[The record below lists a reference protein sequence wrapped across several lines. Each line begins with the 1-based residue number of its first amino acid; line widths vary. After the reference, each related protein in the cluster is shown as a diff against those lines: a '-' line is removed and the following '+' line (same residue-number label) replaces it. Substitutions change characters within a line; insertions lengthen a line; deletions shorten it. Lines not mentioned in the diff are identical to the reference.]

1 MASADIDWSSQPMV
15 DVAAEVEALERLD
28 LFEMRALWAERF
40 GTAPRFQSVE
50 LFRLMLAW
58 RMQASVHGG
67 LDPPTRD
74 ALRRSGPVVAEGQD
88 LGVGATIRRQ
98 WQGDEVIVQ
107 VSDHG
112 FVWDGK
118 TFRSLSAVATA
129 ITGSRWNGPKFF
141 GLRP

>member
-1 MASADIDWSSQPMV
+1 MV
-15 DVAAEVEALERLD
+15 SLEEEVGALARLD
-28 LFEMRALWAERF
+28 LFEMRVLWEDRF
-40 GTAPRFQSVE
+40 GAAPKFQSVE

-58 RMQASVHGG
+58 RIQAMVLGA
-67 LDPPTRD
+67 LDPGTRR

-88 LGVGATIRRQ
+88 LGTGATIRRQ
-98 WQGDEVIVQ
+98 WQGEEVVVQ
-107 VSDHG
+107 VHDDG
-112 FVWDGK
+112 FAWNGT

>member
-1 MASADIDWSSQPMV
+1 MVEVAD
-15 DVAAEVEALERLD
+15 EVEALECLD

-58 RMQASVHGG
+58 RMQAAVHGG
-67 LDPPTRD
+67 LDPATRG

-88 LGVGATIRRQ
+88 LGAGATIRRQ
-98 WQGDEVIVQ
+98 WQGEEIIVH
-107 VSDHG
+107 VGEDG
-112 FVWDGK
+112 FVWNDRK
-118 TFRSLSAVATA
+118 FRSLSAVATA

>member
-1 MASADIDWSSQPMV
+1 MRELQV
-15 DVAAEVEALERLD
+15 EVKALERLD

-40 GTAPRFQSVE
+40 GTAPSFQSVE

-58 RMQASVHGG
+58 RMQAAVHGG
-67 LDPPTRD
+67 LDAATRK

-98 WQGDEVIVQ
+98 WQGAEVIVH
-107 VSDHG
+107 VGEDG
-112 FVWDGK
+112 FVWNDRK
-118 TFRSLSAVATA
+118 FRSLSAVATA